1 MTERSPAQGEGVELG
16 RVSVAELEAR
26 QLVKLGRAPYDIVV
40 ALVDGCPFAI
50 EDACPHSGVSLST
63 GKLRG
68 HVIRCP
74 GHDWDIDVRSGAV
87 VVPPLGLSTPC
98 FEARREGDDVVIR
111 SRG

>member
-1 MTERSPAQGEGVELG
+1 MSDVEAKKELG

-26 QLVKLGRAPYDIVV
+26 KLVKLGRAPYDIVV
-40 ALVDGCPFAI
+40 AWVDGCPFAI

-74 GHDWDIDVRSGAV
+74 GHDWDIDVRSGDV

-98 FEARREGDDVVIR
+98 FSATREGDDVVVR
-111 SRG
+111 SK